1 LLHTK
6 VRNQLS
12 HKKLKKLVYVNY
24 NLRLRLE
31 EVSGPPMREEG
42 DFIDQ
47 LTHLSFYD
55 ENNPVR
61 KWMEY
66 GRSNRAPVLDEDD
79 DDGDVPL
86 PSHIVRD
93 QINLSDL
100 REATEDDSISN
111 WARKNVGDTHL
122 GKRKLQK
129 GPTKGDPKRQKGK
142 DKATAKP
149 VSSDTETD
157 DGEGE
162 RSPPYQ
168 KSKDSIS
175 ADDGDDSDGA
185 DADAGGGA
193 GGSGGGAGA
202 RGSGG
207 ARGVRFTGIYCT
219 YICTYISDYEY

>member
-1 LLHTK
+1 MQKRL
-6 VRNQLS
+6 V
-12 HKKLKKLVYVNY
+12 LVYEDS
-24 NLRLRLE
+24 LCPRKQPDI
-31 EVSGPPMREEG
+31 SGHGLGEAGRYTSRPMREEG
-42 DFIDQ
+42 DFIAQ
-47 LTHLSFYD
+47 LAHLSFYD

-61 KWMEY
+61 EWMEY

-100 REATEDDSISN
+100 CEATGDDSISD

-142 DKATAKP
+142 GKATAKP

-168 KSKDSIS
+168 ESKDSS
-175 ADDGDDSDGA
+175 STDDGDDSYGA
-185 DADAGGGA
+185 DAGWWW
-193 GGSGGGAGA
+193 
-202 RGSGG
+202 
-207 ARGVRFTGIYCT
+207 
-219 YICTYISDYEY
+219 